1 MCLQH
6 PNGETLPTDMLI
18 EIMSFLDM
26 KSQTQLYR
34 VNKKL
39 REICNNESVRE
50 KRKLYNGYEK
60 IWKYSLVTEIKTLR
74 ELKPNNI
81 PNKHFYVD
89 LVRGTLHPITVYY
102 PDRTPNIIWI
112 SHTHTINDI
121 KNIIRKSHNVNARYI
136 SFLNNDVNL
145 LPEQCGIMKTE
156 GNDALNEI
164 TIDGKDE
171 PYNFWIVLNK
181 IIISR
186 KPLYPFSMEKSI
198 WSKYKPYIRPNVYR

>member
-6 PNGETLPTDMLI
+6 PNGETLPRDMLI
-18 EIMSFLDM
+18 EIMLFLDM
-26 KSQTQLYR
+26 ESQTQLYR

-39 REICNNESVRE
+39 REICNNECILE
-50 KRKLYNGYEK
+50 KKKLYRGYEK
-60 IWKYSLVTEIKTLR
+60 IWRYSLIKGL
-74 ELKPNNI
+74 EALMKLKPNNL
-81 PNKHFYVD
+81 PRKNFYRNLAHNK
-89 LVRGTLHPITVYY
+89 LHPIEVYY
-102 PDRTPNIIWI
+102 PDRTPHIIWI
-112 SHTHTINDI
+112 SSTHTINDI
-121 KNIIRKSHNVNARYI
+121 KNIIHKSHDVSSRYI
-136 SFLNNDVNL
+136 SFLNSDVNL